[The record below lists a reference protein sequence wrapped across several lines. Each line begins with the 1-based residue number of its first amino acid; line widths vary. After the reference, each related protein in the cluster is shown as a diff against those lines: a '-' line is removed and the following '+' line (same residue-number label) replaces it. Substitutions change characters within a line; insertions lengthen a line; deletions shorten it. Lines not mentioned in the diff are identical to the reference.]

1 MRHAPRTAAVLALTV
16 VLTACPQKAPEVAAE
31 PTPAENAAI
40 PTHPT
45 PAGSPATPTPPSN
58 AATPDMATTGTDNAA
73 PQGKRAAGEESA
85 PLQAWRG
92 FGNEPFWEARVEGD
106 TLVFSTPEDQGG
118 HRMQGR
124 RVPSLVGY
132 VFIGKD
138 GDKDFNLGLTP
149 GECSDGMSDNRYA
162 FTATFTYGGTTYKGC
177 GEAAK

>member
-1 MRHAPRTAAVLALTV
+1 MRHLSRHTAVLALTV
-16 VLTACPQKAPEVAAE
+16 ALTACPQKAPEAPANPAPADTAAAA
-31 PTPAENAAI
+31 PA
-40 PTHPT
+40 
-45 PAGSPATPTPPSN
+45 PSTN
-58 AATPDMATTGTDNAA
+58 PGKPDMASGNTA
-73 PQGKRAAGEESA
+73 PQGKRAAGEENA

-92 FGNEPFWEARVEGD
+92 FGTEPFWDARVEGD
-106 TLVFSTPEDQGG
+106 TLVFSTPDDQEGR
-118 HRMQGR
+118 RMQGR

-177 GEAAK
+177 GEEAK